1 MGMGRKR
8 WRQESSWVAIREL
21 PRTKG
26 HVFYD
31 WVNRIL
37 EEHGFDKFAES
48 VCEKFYA
55 TRGRPSVAPGVYPS
69 GERESFALTRQCR
82 CIPIVATHP
91 ISRPVP
97 KLGPFEIDHKS
108 AA

>member
-31 WVNRIL
+31 WVNGIF
-37 EEHGFDKFAES
+37 EEHGFDKFAEWCFRHQ
-48 VCEKFYA
+48 V
-55 TRGRPSVAPGVYPS
+55 
-69 GERESFALTRQCR
+69 L
-82 CIPIVATHP
+82 
-91 ISRPVP
+91 
-97 KLGPFEIDHKS
+97 
-108 AA
+108 AASP